1 MIKTEFQ
8 EAFSEEWQRIHV
20 PDAHELAI
28 LRCMIPWQA
37 LIEAVSPYY
46 SPNKGKVGNS
56 LRIMIA
62 LLLVQRLYQLSDR
75 DVVKRVQDSP
85 YIQYFCNVPDSQR
98 KTFVSPT
105 SPLTRFRQRLGV
117 EGIAK
122 LEAEVFGQLKRANL
136 IDRDDCLMD
145 STVLPAN
152 ILYPNDV
159 LLLWKALKK
168 MQRVA
173 TAHHTEP
180 SWDHPHAKQRW
191 RAFNLDKKT
200 PLATYLAEF
209 FALFQ
214 GALASWHQ
222 QTWPEVARWLPLLTY
237 WPLKLSRN

>member
-1 MIKTEFQ
+1 
-8 EAFSEEWQRIHV
+8 
-20 PDAHELAI
+20 
-28 LRCMIPWQA
+28 
-37 LIEAVSPYY
+37 
-46 SPNKGKVGNS
+46 
-56 LRIMIA
+56 
-62 LLLVQRLYQLSDR
+62 
-75 DVVKRVQDSP
+75 
-85 YIQYFCNVPDSQR
+85 
-98 KTFVSPT
+98 
-105 SPLTRFRQRLGV
+105 
-117 EGIAK
+117 
-122 LEAEVFGQLKRANL
+122 
-136 IDRDDCLMD
+136 MD

-173 TAHHTEP
+173 TAHHTELN
-180 SWDHPHAKQRW
+180 WDHPHAKQRW

-222 QTWPEVARWLPLLTY
+222 QAWPEVARWLPLLTY

>member
-8 EAFSEEWQRIHV
+8 EAFTEEWQRIHV
-20 PDAHELAI
+20 PDAHELSI
-28 LRCMIPWQA
+28 LRRIIPWQA
-37 LIEAVSPYY
+37 LIETVSPYY
-46 SPNKGKVGNS
+46 SPDKGKMGNS

-75 DVVKRVQDSP
+75 DVVKRVKDSP
-85 YIQYFCNVPDSQR
+85 YIQYFCNVPEALR
-98 KTFVSPT
+98 MTFVSPT

-122 LEAEVFGQLKRANL
+122 IEAEVFGQLKRAKL

-159 LLLWKALKK
+159 LLLWKALNKIK
-168 MQRVA
+168 SIA
-173 TAHHTEP
+173 TTHHTGV
-180 SWDHPHAKQRW
+180 SWDSAEAKKRW

-214 GALASWHQ
+214 GALACWRQ
-222 QTWPEVARWLPLLTY
+222 QTWPEVARWLPLLTC
-237 WPLKLSRN
+237 WRLKPSKN